1 MVTDT
6 CNGFRG
12 AVVGSTGRHAW
23 VGLTFG
29 AMKGEKTSKSTNSKI
44 HVIRD
49 MFLTPNANA
58 YERSMLLTPNINVY
72 ERRLLHRATQYV
84 SLWICQK
91 GKVDRWLV
99 RRLRRGDGW

>member
-1 MVTDT
+1 MVTNT

-23 VGLTFG
+23 FGLTFG
-29 AMKGEKTSKSTNSKI
+29 AMKGEKTSKSTNSKKI
-44 HVIRD
+44 LVIRD

-72 ERRLLHRATQYV
+72 ERRKYV
-84 SLWICQK
+84 IDTEYQCL
-91 GKVDRWLV
+91 
-99 RRLRRGDGW
+99 

>member
-23 VGLTFG
+23 FGLTFG

-44 HVIRD
+44 LVIRD

-84 SLWICQK
+84 
-91 GKVDRWLV
+91 KVCGYVKKKSGPVASQAITQR
-99 RRLRRGDGW
+99 